1 MSNPFDYLPLW
12 ALFATMVG
20 VVFFSVEAGFR
31 LGNHR
36 RRDPD
41 HEPETPVVSIAG
53 ATLGLLAFM
62 LAFTFGMAESRY
74 EARRVLVIDEANAI
88 GTTYLRAG
96 YLPEPQ
102 RSKIR
107 GLLREYVTV
116 RVEGVEGAKSG
127 KIAAAIARSEELQGQ
142 LWTETVALAEKT
154 PGSIVAGLFIQSL
167 NEVIDL
173 HTKRVMAGTQSRI
186 PGIVWVG
193 LSLVSILAMAAMGY
207 QEGLDGKRS
216 PVATI
221 TLVLAFSAVF
231 LLVADLDRPHEG
243 WLKVSQQAT
252 MDLREKIN
260 LPGQ

>member
-1 MSNPFDYLPLW
+1 MGNPFDYLPLW
-12 ALFATMVG
+12 ALFATMVV

-31 LGNHR
+31 LGKR
-36 RRDPD
+36 RSRDPD

-74 EARRVLVIDEANAI
+74 EARRLLVIDEANAI

-96 YLPEPQ
+96 FLPEPQ

-116 RVEGVEGAKSG
+116 RTEVVKTG
-127 KIAAAIARSEELQGQ
+127 KIAAAIARSEELQNR

-173 HTKRVMAGTQSRI
+173 HTKRVMAGSRSRI

-193 LSLVSILAMAAMGY
+193 LSLVTILAMAAMGY

-231 LLVADLDRPHEG
+231 LLIADLDRPQEG
-243 WLKVSQQAT
+243 WLKVDQQAT
-252 MDLREKIN
+252 MDLYEKMN
-260 LPGQ
+260 LPMQ

>member
-1 MSNPFDYLPLW
+1 MRNPFDYLPLW

-31 LGNHR
+31 LGR
-36 RRDPD
+36 RRSRDPD

-74 EARRVLVIDEANAI
+74 EARRLLVIDEANAI

-96 YLPEPQ
+96 FLPEPQ

-116 RVEGVEGAKSG
+116 RVEGAKSG
-127 KIAAAIARSEELQGQ
+127 KIAAALARSEELQGR

-173 HTKRVMAGTQSRI
+173 HTKRVMAGSRSRI

-193 LSLVSILAMAAMGY
+193 LSLVTILAMAAMGY

-231 LLVADLDRPHEG
+231 LLIADLDRPQEG

-252 MDLREKIN
+252 MDLHEKMN
-260 LPGQ
+260 LPMQ

>member
-1 MSNPFDYLPLW
+1 MGNPFDYLPLW
-12 ALFATMVG
+12 ALFATTVG

-31 LGNHR
+31 LGKHR
-36 RRDPD
+36 SRDPD

-62 LAFTFGMAESRY
+62 LVFTFGMAESRY
-74 EARRVLVIDEANAI
+74 EARRLLVIDEANAI

-96 YLPEPQ
+96 FLPEPQ
-102 RSKIR
+102 RTKIR
-107 GLLREYVTV
+107 GLLREYTKV
-116 RVEGVEGAKSG
+116 RVEGVKSG
-127 KIAAAIARSEELQGQ
+127 KIAAAIARSEELQDR

-173 HTKRVMAGTQSRI
+173 HTKRVTAGLRNRI

-193 LSLVSILAMAAMGY
+193 LSLVTILAMAAMGY

-231 LLVADLDRPHEG
+231 LLIADLDRPQEG
-243 WLKVSQQAT
+243 WLKVSQQAM
-252 MDLREKIN
+252 MDLHEKMN
-260 LPGQ
+260 LPGH